1 MAKEA
6 KGEREREAGKTG
18 EGSFSD
24 VEGTASG
31 EDVETSASE
40 SESEEDEEL
49 ARLAAAGK
57 PAAGKAAAGKK
68 QRKTELTPVG
78 KLRFMLCAL
87 RKLRGIIWKFSPP
100 QYRHLVLIRSM
111 KIRWN
116 TTCAELERAGYLAL
130 AFNEFVAKMA
140 HGLNGQ
146 ARRVAEARQKR
157 WMMQSHDWVHLAECL
172 TEEHNLAGALLAGA
186 WMAKKYI
193 NKALVGDFALLGAV
207 LHPAIRI
214 SYFQQ
219 SGWDITLAV
228 RARILSTDVVA
239 KHARARAAA
248 AATNSDEAV
257 MEVY

>member
-78 KLRFMLCAL
+78 K
-87 RKLRGIIWKFSPP
+87 
-100 QYRHLVLIRSM
+100 V
-111 KIRWN
+111 
-116 TTCAELERAGYLAL
+116 
-130 AFNEFVAKMA
+130 
-140 HGLNGQ
+140 
-146 ARRVAEARQKR
+146 
-157 WMMQSHDWVHLAECL
+157 
-172 TEEHNLAGALLAGA
+172 
-186 WMAKKYI
+186 
-193 NKALVGDFALLGAV
+193 
-207 LHPAIRI
+207 RI
-214 SYFQQ
+214 
-219 SGWDITLAV
+219 
-228 RARILSTDVVA
+228 
-239 KHARARAAA
+239 
-248 AATNSDEAV
+248 
-257 MEVY
+257 